1 MNVTRV
7 WLIRHAASTAPP
19 GIAAGVGDPGLS
31 ELGVTQARGLASRLA
46 SAPLRAVW
54 SSDSLRAMQTA
65 EHITTPHGLQVQ
77 PARALREI
85 DFGAWAGRDL
95 SELWSEDPA
104 AARAWELDLRRTPG
118 SFGESVD
125 DLEWRVGAFWSAVY
139 TMPVGG
145 DIAVVAHRGSLA
157 ALRSIITGSAFDDCF
172 ALAMEVGGC
181 DALEVSA
188 RSSRGGGTRA
198 AL

>member
-1 MNVTRV
+1 MNETRV
-7 WLIRHAASTAPP
+7 WLIRHAASTAPA
-19 GIAAGVGDPGLS
+19 GIAPGVGDPGLS
-31 ELGVTQARGLASRLA
+31 ELGVTQARGLASRL
-46 SAPLRAVW
+46 STAPLRAVW

-65 EHITTPHGLQVQ
+65 EHIAAPHRLPVLS
-77 PARALREI
+77 ARALREI

-95 SELWSEDPA
+95 SELWLDDPA

-125 DLEWRVGAFWSAVY
+125 DLQRRVRAFWSAAFALAVA
-139 TMPVGG
+139 G
-145 DIAVVAHRGSLA
+145 DVAFVAHRGSLA
-157 ALRSIITGSAFDDCF
+157 ALRSIITGSSFADCF
-172 ALAMEVGGC
+172 ALAMEVGAC

-188 RSSRGGGTRA
+188 RSLRGGGTRA